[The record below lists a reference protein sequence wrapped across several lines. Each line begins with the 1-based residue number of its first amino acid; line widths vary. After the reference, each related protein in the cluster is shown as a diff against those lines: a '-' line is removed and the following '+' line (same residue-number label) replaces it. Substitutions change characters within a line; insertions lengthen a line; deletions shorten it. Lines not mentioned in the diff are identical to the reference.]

1 MKNLRRNFE
10 RLCYNHRSSGV
21 PNLMLWIAIGNL
33 IVYFFSL
40 VDRTNLLYTL
50 LCFSRDRIF
59 HGQVWRLFTYIFT
72 YLLDAR
78 GFNLL
83 LLLISLFCYYQ
94 IGRMLEQQWGTLR
107 FNLYYLCGIVLMDI
121 GALALNV
128 QATTSYLNLTLFL
141 AIATIVPDMRFL
153 LFYIIPVKAKYFA
166 WFYFAMTIYDL
177 LRGILTM
184 LAALRY
190 TVYLGWLFPLIALAN
205 YFLFF
210 GKDVMNVMPDFI
222 RYHRPRRPSGPQP
235 NPNWAKHYRSKTG
248 EKPYRHKCTVCGR
261 TDTDYPN
268 LEFRYCSRCK
278 GYHCYCM
285 DHINN
290 HVHIQ

>member
-1 MKNLRRNFE
+1 
-10 RLCYNHRSSGV
+10 
-21 PNLMLWIAIGNL
+21 MLWIAIGNL

-222 RYHRPRRPSGPQP
+222 RYHRPHRPSGPQP